1 MSAGT
6 RVLRYDGMPV
16 GTEFQESEVEMSA
29 ETLRRYAES
38 IDDDGLMAEAAAG
51 PGTPVSD
58 YSVFILFAITRHVVA
73 KDGEVPAGGVLAR
86 QDVSAV
92 RPVRVGDVVRT
103 RARVHEK
110 YERRGRRYLVLR
122 CSISDSAGDPLGT
135 VDNHIIWAR

>member
-1 MSAGT
+1 MSAGAT
-6 RVLRYDGMPV
+6 LLLYDELPV
-16 GTEFQESEVEMSA
+16 GTEFHESEVEMSA
-29 ETLRRYAES
+29 ETLRSYAES
-38 IDDDGLMAEAAAG
+38 IDDSALLAEAARG

-58 YSVFILFAITRHVVA
+58 YSVFILFAITRRVLA

-86 QDVSAV
+86 QDVSTI
-92 RPVRVGDVVRT
+92 RPVRVGDIVRT

-122 CSISDSAGDPLGT
+122 CALTNGAGEPLGT